1 MEAWLEKSLLEPN
14 FPFRLFIDD
23 GMRPVSHHWHDEIEI
38 IYMTNGSVKVGVN
51 DKTYDIQAG
60 DILLISSGDIHC
72 FLPDCSQGRRIVI
85 QFNLAIFDSATSIV
99 SERKEIRPLFDCSKR
114 LSTEWKA
121 EVKKE
126 MESQIRG
133 IVEEYNKKD
142 EGYKLALKAR
152 LYDLVV
158 LILRKVP
165 MERLSSEEENRH
177 REALGRLENVFRF
190 VEENY
195 LTDITLEE
203 TAKVAGF
210 SVFHFSR
217 FFKNNTGITF
227 GQYLSSFRI
236 TKAQWLLMNNED
248 SITEIAY
255 KCGFN
260 SIKTFN
266 RVFKQL
272 KGYSPSEYKKQNMR
286 IS

>member
-1 MEAWLEKSLLEPN
+1 
-14 FPFRLFIDD
+14 
-23 GMRPVSHHWHDEIEI
+23 MRPVSHHWHDEIEI

-72 FLPDCSQGRRIVI
+72 FLPDCSAGRRIVI
-85 QFNLAIFDSATSIV
+85 QFNLAIFDSAVSIV

-114 LSTEWKA
+114 LSTEWKT

-203 TAKVAGF
+203 AAKVAGF

-227 GQYLSSFRI
+227 CQYLSSFRI
-236 TKAQWLLMNNED
+236 TKAEWLLMNHED

>member
-23 GMRPVSHHWHDEIEI
+23 GIRPVSHHWHDEIEI

-72 FLPDCSQGRRIVI
+72 FLPDYSAGRRIVI
-85 QFNLAIFDSATSIV
+85 QFNLAIFDSAVSIV

-133 IVEEYNKKD
+133 IVEEYNRKD

-203 TAKVAGF
+203 AAKVAGF

-236 TKAQWLLMNNED
+236 TKAEWLLMNNED

-272 KGYSPSEYKKQNMR
+272 KGYSPTEYKKQNMR

>member
-1 MEAWLEKSLLEPN
+1 MEAWLEKNLLEPN
-14 FPFRLFIDD
+14 FPFRLFFDEGKI
-23 GMRPVSHHWHDEIEI
+23 PVSHHWHDEIEI
-38 IYMTNGSVKVGVN
+38 IYMIGESVRVGVN
-51 DKTYDIQAG
+51 NKMYALQAG

-72 FLPDCSQGRRIVI
+72 FLPDSSMGTRIVI
-85 QFNLAIFDSATSIV
+85 QFNLAIFDNFASIM

-114 LSTEWKA
+114 LSTEWSTN
-121 EVKKE
+121 VKLE
-126 MESQIRG
+126 MENQIKG
-133 IVEEYNKKD
+133 IAEEYNKKE

-158 LILRKVP
+158 LLLRKVP
-165 MERLSSEEENRH
+165 MERLSFEEESRH
-177 REALGRLENVFRF
+177 REALNRLESIFQF
-190 VEENY
+190 VEDTY
-195 LTDITLEE
+195 LSDITLEVA
-203 TAKVAGF
+203 AKVAGF
-210 SVFHFSR
+210 SVYHFSR

-227 GQYLSSFRI
+227 GQYLSNFRI
-236 TKAQWLLMNNED
+236 TKAEWLLMKNEQ

-266 RVFKQL
+266 RVFKQI